1 MKKFTKRDFK
11 FFFLG
16 VLAMIAVETIYD
28 WDGFKGNLKKGWH
41 DGANHLNH
49 SDKN

>member
-28 WDGFKGNLKKGWH
+28 GTVLREI
-41 DGANHLNH
+41 
-49 SDKN
+49 

>member
-28 WDGFKGNLKKGWH
+28 WDGFKDSVKRGYHDVAYLNQKK
-41 DGANHLNH
+41 
-49 SDKN
+49 